1 MSPDLEYGETF
12 IKTMNSP
19 RRFRYYCSMYPH
31 MMGEIRVQQSDQPR
45 RKKHEADKYPSKV
58 QALKNVPEIKRQKKA
73 GYAHLPI
80 FVLAGLK
87 DD

>member
-1 MSPDLEYGETF
+1 
-12 IKTMNSP
+12 
-19 RRFRYYCSMYPH
+19 MYPH